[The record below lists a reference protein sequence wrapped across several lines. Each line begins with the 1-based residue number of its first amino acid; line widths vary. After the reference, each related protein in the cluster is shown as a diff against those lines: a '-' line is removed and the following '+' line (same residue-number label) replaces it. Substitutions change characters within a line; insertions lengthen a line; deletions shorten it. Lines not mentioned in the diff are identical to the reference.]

1 MDGEL
6 FQRIAFPRE
15 VMLQENEVNAKT
27 TRVGLL
33 SRDSE
38 KLSANRFNG
47 LDH

>member
-33 SRDSE
+33 
-38 KLSANRFNG
+38 FT
-47 LDH
+47 